1 MCVRARLLQWDKYMG
16 KHKRSGGKIG
26 GKHTSFIPLADEVVG
41 LLLAYPDVTKVIPG
55 FITSGLSTLRGNR
68 RIKLSMYGT
77 ALKLSVRDNISHQ
90 EVFVHAGSE
99 EDIKK
104 LAMRLAGELEGKNIK
119 IDNALGD

>member
-1 MCVRARLLQWDKYMG
+1 MA

-26 GKHTSFIPLADEVVG
+26 GKHTSFIPLADEIVSRV
-41 LLLAYPDVTKVIPG
+41 LVHPNVTKVIPG
-55 FITSGLSTLRGNR
+55 FITAGLPTLRGQR
-68 RIKLSMYGT
+68 RVKLSMHGT

-104 LAMRLAGELEGKNIK
+104 PVHTRGFQGVHYGNKQTRTAQQHFRNDTGNEKSG
-119 IDNALGD
+119 